1 MKSHELALRVYL
13 EDTDAQGVV
22 YHANYL
28 KFFERGRDELL
39 RAQNLNMGSMGI
51 GENLFVVHE
60 MNIKYLQ
67 AARLGDTLIV
77 QTIFQ
82 RSSDYRLSFDQQVRR
97 KGADDIL
104 VKADVQVVCV
114 DRDGEL
120 TELPTDLFLE

>member
-1 MKSHELALRVYL
+1 MKSHELAVRVYL

-39 RAQNLNMGSMGI
+39 RAQNPNMVGTDL

-67 AARLGDTLIV
+67 AARLADSLIV
-77 QTIFQ
+77 RTICQ
-82 RSSDYRLSFDQQVRR
+82 RSSDYRLSFDQQIRR
-97 KGADDIL
+97 KGEDAIL

-114 DRDGEL
+114 DRAGNL
-120 TELPTDLFLE
+120 VELPQNLFA